1 MVEWFLYPIGLYVAL
16 WAATS
21 FAEQRLVAPS
31 RVISGYLLRLLAFRP
46 PPNRLREGTLTWNQ
60 TVQYRWEWLIVTFL
74 TVFYI
79 SPALPLTPGWR
90 TAAEF
95 MWLVLAARLAY
106 SRGIRHPSGRLVYYI
121 LGGLMLAALFWSA
134 ILWLWLESLREIP
147 SYWYLTVLAYT
158 AWPIPSAVT
167 RTESHT
173 QTHSAH

>member
-90 TAAEF
+90 TAVKF
-95 MWLVLAARLAY
+95 MA
-106 SRGIRHPSGRLVYYI
+106 GSGR
-121 LGGLMLAALFWSA
+121 SA
-134 ILWLWLESLREIP
+134 CL
-147 SYWYLTVLAYT
+147 
-158 AWPIPSAVT
+158 
-167 RTESHT
+167 
-173 QTHSAH
+173 